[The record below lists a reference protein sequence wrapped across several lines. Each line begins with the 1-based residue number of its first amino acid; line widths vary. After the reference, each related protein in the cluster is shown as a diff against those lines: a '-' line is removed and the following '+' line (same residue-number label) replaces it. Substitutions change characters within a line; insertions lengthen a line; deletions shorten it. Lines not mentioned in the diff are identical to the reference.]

1 MLKRIKLEN
10 FKSWKQLDIE
20 LAPLTLLFGTNS
32 SGKTSILQSLLLLK
46 QTANSLDP
54 QEHINLGSD
63 KDYINLGSY
72 SDLIYSHVSQLTL
85 GIDLRWNSHS
95 PQYNSSETED
105 YVEPKWGVNYSIG
118 WAEINDRVAIE
129 RLKYA
134 TTWSS
139 NHSIIDS
146 PTITAFRVPNND
158 FEYDYEVSEPWFV
171 LPDVSD
177 FPPQSCYI
185 IPYSVRP
192 QYLVP
197 YQAENGEK
205 SSIPIHFDV
214 SGYSIAFKSLIDRIT
229 YLGPLR
235 EAPAWSY
242 QWQGSQSQTIGP
254 KGENTVTALIASARG
269 SQAHAGLL
277 SHVTSW
283 LQQLELASELNV
295 RAIGEEKRFYEAIVA
310 VGSEHMLT
318 SLTAVGFG
326 ISQVLPVLTL
336 LFLAPRGSIVL
347 IEQPELH
354 LHPSAQAHLAD
365 LFLEVAETR
374 NLQLIVES
382 HSEHLLRRIQRRI
395 AEREQTFAT
404 PENIKAYF
412 CEPGSDGSTIR
423 EVEVDEYGQIR
434 NWPENFFGD
443 LAGDLDAMMSAALE
457 RRRQE
462 LSEGG

>member
-10 FKSWKQLDIE
+10 FKSWKELDIE

-54 QEHINLGSD
+54 NEHINFGSD

-72 SDLIYSHVSQLTL
+72 NDLIFSHAGKLKL
-85 GIDLRWNSHS
+85 GIALTWDSNS
-95 PQYNSSETED
+95 PQYYSSEITD
-105 YVEPKWGVNYSIG
+105 GIEPKWGLSYAVTWS
-118 WAEINDRVAIE
+118 EIHDLVAIE
-129 RLKYA
+129 QLKYA
-134 TTWSS
+134 TIWSLNAS
-139 NHSIIDS
+139 TVAS
-146 PTITAFRVPNND
+146 PSLAALRVKDNYL
-158 FEYDYEVSEPWFV
+158 EYHYKVSEPWIV
-171 LPDVSD
+171 LSD
-177 FPPQSCYI
+177 ASDPPPQSCYI
-185 IPYSVRP
+185 IPYSIRP
-192 QYLVP
+192 FYLFS
-197 YQAENGEK
+197 YSGEK
-205 SSIPIHFDV
+205 GEIGSVPIYFDV
-214 SGYSIAFKSLIDRIT
+214 SDYGIAFKSLVDRIT

-235 EAPAWSY
+235 EAPAWTY

-254 KGENTVTALIASARG
+254 KGENAVTALIASARG
-269 SQAHAGLL
+269 SKAHVGLL

-283 LQQLELASELNV
+283 LKQLDLASDLSV
-295 RAIGEEKRFYEAIVA
+295 RAIGAEKRFYEANVS
-310 VGSEHMLT
+310 VSTEGMFT
-318 SLTAVGFG
+318 SLTGVGFG

-336 LFLAPRGSIVL
+336 LFLAPEGSIVL

-354 LHPSAQAHLAD
+354 LHPSAQAGLAD
-365 LFLEVAETR
+365 LFLHVAETR

-382 HSEHLLRRIQRRI
+382 HSEHLLRRLQRRI

-412 CEPGSDGSTIR
+412 CEPGADGSTIR
-423 EVEVDEYGQIR
+423 QVEVDEYGQIR
-434 NWPENFFGD
+434 NWPDNFFGD